1 MNEVLTMSTQLQAYF
16 ESEDAALAVKD
27 QLIKYNISNLEIGLL
42 EDDGPED
49 NIPLAVPIMTG
60 GVTQVN
66 SGILGGVPVVAE
78 TGQRAFHDDQ
88 YTIYRAVLTGQ
99 VNAEAYDEVIALVQ
113 SNNGHIEKK

>member
-1 MNEVLTMSTQLQAYF
+1 MSTQLQAYF

-49 NIPLAVPIMTG
+49 NIPLAVPILTG
-60 GVTQVN
+60 GITQVN
-66 SGILGGVPVVAE
+66 TGIMGGGVPIIAE
-78 TGQRAFHDDQ
+78 TGQGAFHDDQ

-99 VNAEAYDEVIALVQ
+99 VNPESYDEVIALVQ
-113 SNNGHIEKK
+113 SNNGHIEEE